1 MSDKALPFDKS
12 KIEEISANYPTPF
25 HIYDEAGLRQT
36 ARKLK
41 QAFSWSKDY
50 INYFAVKAT
59 PNPYILEILKEEGMG
74 ADASSLPELI
84 LADKVGLK
92 DQEIMFTSNNTPPE
106 EYAAAYE
113 QGAVINLDDINQIEV
128 LEKSLGGKF
137 PEFISFRYNP
147 GPDLKTYDGNF
158 IGSPEEAKF
167 GVTTEQLPRAYNL
180 ARDKGAKRFGLHT
193 MVVSNELKEE
203 AHIKTATMLF
213 QMAVKLHEDL
223 GIKIEQ
229 VNFGGGLGVAYKPED
244 KEIDL
249 DKISQGIETEYEKL
263 IKGTS
268 LDPLR
273 IVTENGRY
281 VTGPNGYL
289 VTTVRSLKQTYHEF
303 IGVDASMAD
312 LMRPGMYDSYHHITI
327 LGKENQPTK
336 PRRVV
341 GGLCENND
349 IFTGVDTK
357 DRDLPEAAVGDLLVI
372 HDAGAHGRSMGFNY
386 NGKLRS
392 GELLLKSNGSVQL
405 IRRAETIEDY
415 FSTLDYPDL

>member
-1 MSDKALPFDKS
+1 MSQKNLPFDKS
-12 KIEEISANYPTPF
+12 KIEEISAKYPTPF
-25 HIYDEAGLRQT
+25 HIYDEAGLRRT
-36 ARKLK
+36 AQNLK
-41 QAFSWSKDY
+41 KAFSWSKDY

-59 PNPYILEILKEEGMG
+59 PNPYIMEILKDEGMG

-84 LADKVGLK
+84 LSDKVGLK
-92 DQEIMFTSNNTPPE
+92 GHQIMFTSNNTPPD
-106 EYAAAYE
+106 EYKKAYE
-113 QGAVINLDDINQIEV
+113 LGAVINLDDINQIDV
-128 LEKSLGGKF
+128 LEKSLDGKF

-147 GPDLKTYDGNF
+147 GPDLKTYEGNF

-167 GVTTEQLPRAYNL
+167 GVTTEQLPEAYKI

-193 MVVSNELKEE
+193 MVVSNELQEE

-213 QMAVKLHEDL
+213 EMAVKLYKDL
-223 GIKIEQ
+223 GIKVEQ
-229 VNFGGGLGVAYKPED
+229 VNFGGGLGVTYKPED

-249 DKISQGIETEYEKL
+249 DKISQGIKAEYDRL
-263 IKGTS
+263 IKGTE

-281 VTGPNGYL
+281 VSGPNGYL
-289 VTTVRSLKQTYHEF
+289 VTKVRSLKNTYHNF
-303 IGVDASMAD
+303 VGVDASMAD
-312 LMRPGMYDSYHHITI
+312 LMRPGMYDSYHHIMV
-327 LGKENQPTK
+327 LGKENQPAKTQ
-336 PRRVV
+336 RVV

-357 DRDLPEAAVGDLLVI
+357 DRDLPEAAVGDFLVI

-392 GELLLKSNGSVQL
+392 GELLLKADGSVKS
-405 IRRAETIEDY
+405 IRRSETIEDY
-415 FSTLDYPDL
+415 FSTLDYPGL